1 MSHFKKNI
9 TLKHLLIGEE
19 KQIGLQFHPDKVIQA
34 LVKSLPGVKWS
45 NKYGMVYLKNT
56 KANLNAIFAAFKGV
70 AWINC
75 NYFFPNRPIRHNN
88 APPSIESYRKRKLPA
103 GYRACPEEYFQKLE
117 LRKYALNTAKT
128 YIAMFEKFINHYK
141 DMDLIALDEN
151 EIRKYLQY
159 LVHQNKSDSYLNQA
173 INSIKFYYEVVL
185 EMPSRFYSI
194 ERPIKREKL
203 PDVISEEEAKAMIAA
218 TENLKHKCIISI
230 LYSGGLRRNELLNLE
245 IKDIDSKRM
254 LIHVKNGKGGKD
266 RFTLLNNV
274 VLADLRKYYIK
285 EKPVKFLFE
294 GSEGVP
300 YSASSVK
307 KIVDKA
313 ASLVEIKKKVT
324 PHTLRHSF
332 ATHLLEAGTDL
343 RHIQVLLGHNSSKTT
358 EIYTHVAIKSFKNI
372 KKLLD

>member
-9 TLKHLLIGEE
+9 TLNHLLIGEE

-34 LVKSLPGVKWS
+34 LVKSLSGVKWS
-45 NKYGMVYLKNT
+45 NKYGMAYLKNT
-56 KANLNAIFAAFKGV
+56 KANLNAIFKAFKGV

-75 NYFFPNRPIRHNN
+75 SNFFPNRPIRQNQS
-88 APPSIESYRKRKLPA
+88 PPAIDSYRKRKLPA
-103 GYRACPEEYFQKLE
+103 DYRACPEEYFQKLE
-117 LRKYALNTAKT
+117 LRKYALTTAKT

-141 DMDLIALDEN
+141 GIDLIALDEN

-159 LVHQNKSDSYLNQA
+159 LVQQNKSDSYLNQA

-203 PDVISEEEAKAMIAA
+203 PDVISEEEAKAMIAV
-218 TENLKHKCIISI
+218 TDNLKHKCIISI
-230 LYSGGLRRNELLNLE
+230 LYSGGLRRNELLNLK
-245 IKDIDSKRM
+245 INDIDSKRM

-266 RFTLLNNV
+266 RFTLLSNA
-274 VLADLRKYYIK
+274 VLTNLRKYYIK
-285 EKPVKFLFE
+285 EKPGKFLFE
-294 GSEGVP
+294 GSKGVP

-313 ASLVEIKKKVT
+313 ALLVGIKKRVT

-358 EIYTHVAIKSFKNI
+358 EIYTHVAIKSFRNI